1 MLTHNQ
7 NNQQITERME
17 AEKAAKLK
25 NDRYQPSQTVNE
37 LAAHVKGVWHTS
49 KTARFEVTDRLTDC
63 LRRRKSKYANDKLE
77 QIKKTNGSEIFMSIT
92 GSKCRAAKAWLSD
105 LFSPA
110 GDKPYSLEATPVSD
124 LPPELE
130 QQLINT
136 AVQGAMQLG
145 VPPQQLK
152 ALVEKHAD
160 RLKDELKQ
168 EAELRINRMSDHIED
183 ILVESNWRKEFNAFI
198 DDLVTYPA
206 AILKGPIYRRK
217 KRLSWQKDE
226 KTGGFAPKVVFEL
239 VREFKRVSPFDFFPS
254 ASASDI
260 DEGDTIERI
269 RLFPSDLV
277 AMKGAKG
284 YDDNAINGAIK
295 DFRVGGLREWLF
307 NDGERERL
315 EGKKSAFYTTDTIDG
330 LEYNGTIDGKRLIMW
345 GMSPESIPDPSD
357 EYSVSVVLIGNYVIR
372 AMVNP
377 NPTGRAYYYKS
388 CWNPIPDSFWGEAL
402 PEVLADTQ
410 DACNGAARSLMN
422 NLAIASGPQVAVDVS
437 TLPPG
442 MEPGK
447 LAPWKIWKY
456 NGQSLQGSR
465 PGISFFQADS
475 NASELLNVYE
485 RFSKYAD
492 DISGLPAFAYGSD
505 GGAGAAKTASGLSML
520 LNSASKPIKEVVR
533 QVDINVIEPIIGTIY
548 ISCMLDPNVPNEN
561 KGDAKAKARGSDTLI
576 HKEAATAR
584 QQELL
589 AITNN
594 PTDMQIIGLEGR
606 REQLKEVYKSADI
619 PVDRVIPTEEEL
631 NQRLMQQQEQGANN
645 EES

>member
-1 MLTHNQ
+1 MLVHNQ
-7 NNQQITERME
+7 NNQQIESRLQ
-17 AEKAAKLK
+17 AEKEAKIK
-25 NDRYQPSQTVNE
+25 NDRYEPTHTVNE
-37 LAAHVKGVWHTS
+37 LAAHVKSVWHTA
-49 KTARFEVTDRLTDC
+49 KTARFEITDRLTDC
-63 LRRRKSKYANDKLE
+63 LRRRKGVYPDSHLRK
-77 QIKKTNGSEIFMSIT
+77 IKETGGSEIFMKIT

-110 GDKPYSLEATPVSD
+110 GDKPYSLDATPVSE

-152 ALVEKHAD
+152 AMVEKHAD

-183 ILVESNWRKEFNAFI
+183 ILTESNWRKEFNAFL

-217 KRLSWQKDE
+217 KRLSWQQDP
-226 KTGGFAPKVVFEL
+226 KTGGYTPQVKFEL
-239 VREFKRVSPFDFFPS
+239 SREFKRVSPFDFFPS
-254 ASASDI
+254 ANASEV

-284 YDDNAINGAIK
+284 YDDNAINGVIQ
-295 DFRVGGLREWLF
+295 DHRVGGLREWLF

-315 EGKKSAFYTTDTIDG
+315 EGKKTAYYTTDTIDG
-330 LEYNGTIDGKRLIMW
+330 LEYNGTIDGKRLLEW
-345 GMSPESIPDPSD
+345 GINPASIPDVHD

-377 NPTGRAYYYKS
+377 NPTGRVYYYKS
-388 CWNPIPDSFWGEAL
+388 SWNPIPDAFWGEAL
-402 PEVLADTQ
+402 PEILSDCQ
-410 DACNGAARSLMN
+410 DACNGAARSLIN
-422 NLAIASGPQVAVDVS
+422 NLAIASGPQVAVDMS
-437 TLPPG
+437 TLPAG
-442 MEPGK
+442 ASVGK
-447 LAPWKIWKY
+447 LTPWRIWKY

-465 PGISFFQADS
+465 PGVSFFQANS
-475 NASELLNVYE
+475 NASELLSVYE
-485 RFSKYAD
+485 KFSKYAD

-505 GGAGAAKTASGLSML
+505 SGAGAAKTASGLSML

-533 QVDINVIEPIIGTIY
+533 QVDINVIEPCINTIY

-561 KGDAKAKARGSDTLI
+561 KGDAKAKSRGSDTLI

-631 NQRLMQQQEQGANN
+631 NQRLIQQQQGAEN
-645 EES
+645 EEG